1 MESHR
6 TTGSFRV
13 EQLEQRRML
22 SAALDAILEEDHSHR
37 RASDEVVG
45 YVFGSAGSVAAA
57 QIPFQGS
64 LQGTVTRSG
73 APPIVSVN
81 ISASGNATQL
91 GQFAVSIPHEVTV
104 ATRTAT
110 GTYLFVAANGD
121 TLTASFTGHSA
132 PLPSDP
138 TVLAI
143 VENATITGGT
153 GRFEGATGSFT
164 CERLYDSV
172 AGTTT
177 GSFDGAISLPGA
189 AQH

>member
-6 TTGSFRV
+6 NTGSFRV

-22 SAALDAILEEDHSHR
+22 SAALDALLNEDHSHR
-37 RASDEVVG
+37 RASDEVVVSVLG
-45 YVFGSAGSVAAA
+45 QAGTVV
-57 QIPFQGS
+57 PFQGN

-81 ISASGNATQL
+81 VSGGGNATQL
-91 GQFAVSIPHEVTV
+91 GQFTVSIPHEVNV
-104 ATRTAT
+104 VTRTAT
-110 GTYLFVAANGD
+110 GQYLFVAANGD

-132 PLPSDP
+132 PTAADP

-143 VENATITGGT
+143 EETATITGGT

-164 CERLYDSV
+164 TERLYDTV

-177 GSFDGAISLPGA
+177 GSLEGTISSPGA
-189 AQH
+189 AKH